1 MKSTLLSLVVA
12 MIIPAVSS
20 AKVEDFNAMINEN
33 SQAQSQLQTD
43 LKEQM
48 GLTRQAQKT
57 APRKV
62 MIEVASDHGSNSIN
76 SPTKKS
82 MLTFDKETVH
92 YRGSEAKQNQRT
104 ASEIKSAGEQF

>member
-12 MIIPAVSS
+12 MIIPTVSS

-57 APRKV
+57 APKKV
-62 MIEVASDHGSNSIN
+62 MIEVASDFGNSVN

-92 YRGSEAKQNQRT
+92 YRGSEAKQMQRT
-104 ASEIKSAGEQF
+104 ATEINEADLSF

>member
-33 SQAQSQLQTD
+33 QNAQMQLRQE

-48 GLTRQAQKT
+48 NETRQAQVNS
-57 APRKV
+57 RKE
-62 MIEVASDHGSNSIN
+62 MIEVAGAFDSSVN
-76 SPTKKS
+76 SPSKKS
-82 MLTFDKETVH
+82 LTTFDKEMVH
-92 YRGSEAKQNQRT
+92 YRPSEEKQMKRLAN
-104 ASEIKSAGEQF
+104 EINAADLSF